1 MVIFRDNRKDSEEE
15 IKNDFVE
22 VPRDIKKYVLGR
34 SRCGI
39 DEIEKKSRASIRSQ
53 SIKEEGF
60 WISGNKIQRECAKKL
75 ITEKV
80 VGCVKKCFVTLFLKK
95 KKQTSKQTNKD
106 HARRLGDSEDIKQNN
121 IYPLSQRHFCK
132 FGLRTIVRSQPIQSW
147 TKMLRKIS

>member
-1 MVIFRDNRKDSEEE
+1 MVIFRDNRNDNEEE

-39 DEIEKKSRASIRSQ
+39 DETEKKSRASIRSQ
-53 SIKEEGF
+53 SVKEEGF

-80 VGCVKKCFVTLFLKK
+80 VGCVKKCFVSLFLEKK
-95 KKQTSKQTNKD
+95 KTNKD
-106 HARRLGDSEDIKQNN
+106 HARRLGDSEDILQNN
-121 IYPLSQRHFCK
+121 IYPLSQRHSCK
-132 FGLRTIVRSQPIQSW
+132 FGLRTIVRSQPIHSW

>member
-39 DEIEKKSRASIRSQ
+39 DEIEEKSRASIRSQ

-80 VGCVKKCFVTLFLKK
+80 VGSVKKCFVTLFLKK
-95 KKQTSKQTNKD
+95 NKQTNKD

-121 IYPLSQRHFCK
+121 IYPLSQRHSCK

>member
-22 VPRDIKKYVLGR
+22 VPRDIKKYLLGR

-39 DEIEKKSRASIRSQ
+39 DEIAKKSRASIRSQ

-80 VGCVKKCFVTLFLKK
+80 VGCVKKCFVSLFLKK
-95 KKQTSKQTNKD
+95 KTNKQTNKQKN
-106 HARRLGDSEDIKQNN
+106 KQR
-121 IYPLSQRHFCK
+121 SCT
-132 FGLRTIVRSQPIQSW
+132 TIR
-147 TKMLRKIS
+147 